1 MTEWLKNVAFGMLPL
16 LALGVVVFLW
26 VGIPMIWMSYSDPEG
41 KQFSTLGT
49 VWVLLP
55 LAVIV
60 VSVLHWAGKAIRDK
74 EDQ

>member
-16 LALGVVVFLW
+16 LVPGVLTFFW
-26 VGIPMIWMSYSDPEG
+26 VGIPMIWMSYDDPEG

-60 VSVLHWAGKAIRDK
+60 VSVLHWAGKAIRNK
-74 EDQ
+74 E